1 MTSKFNKEM
10 YKKIKEKKNE
20 PLSSI
25 GQRKL
30 RFTDKEKEKER
41 EKEIVER
48 GSSTLV
54 LKLEEGQTASP
65 SVLVEEV
72 AHPLKK
78 QKVGSKGKEKV
89 GSSVWS
95 DAEAAMDRANELLT
109 PGEMKE
115 ISSIPSYEMVSRHV
129 HKLVQVILLILIHSL
144 FSFHP

>member
-1 MTSKFNKEM
+1 MMSKFNKEM
-10 YKKIKEKKNE
+10 YKKIREKKNE
-20 PLSSI
+20 PLFSI

-48 GSSTLV
+48 GSSTPV
-54 LKLEEGQTASP
+54 LELKEGQAASLGV
-65 SVLVEEV
+65 SIEEV
-72 AHPLKK
+72 ARPLKK
-78 QKVGSKGKEKV
+78 QKVGSKGKDKV

-109 PGEMKE
+109 PREMKE
-115 ISSIPSYEMVSRHV
+115 ISSIPSHDMVSRHV